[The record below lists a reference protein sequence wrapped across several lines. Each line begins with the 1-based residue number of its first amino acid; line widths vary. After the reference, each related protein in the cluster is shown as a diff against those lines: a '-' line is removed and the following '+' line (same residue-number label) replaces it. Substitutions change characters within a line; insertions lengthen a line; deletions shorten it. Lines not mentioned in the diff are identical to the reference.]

1 MSEYTDYQSA
11 KDSNRKGFEQNYSAD
26 VQFFEAANAKLS
38 SIWER
43 LGTTRDK
50 TGHSHAGLLHFAN
63 ILRRHCILGFENIA
77 TYQSYLMWSNFR
89 AGLEALLIVGKFVDD
104 PVNAKVWLNRSSNQ
118 PADKKAYSKTFSGQ
132 GLRSKSLSR
141 SGDLRDVLT
150 RLNDNYMHPNPDF
163 AYRDSTQVDQGN
175 DVLLRIELFDI
186 DPGMHEAHLVAYLN
200 LVAVLVEESWK
211 LVVDLLGSGDPQDG
225 LNSYDKTNE
234 LRARQLASA
243 IPGAKKILEEY
254 GLLQI

>member
-11 KDSNRKGFEQNYSAD
+11 KDANKKGFEQNYNGD
-26 VQFFEAANAKLS
+26 VQFFEAANTKLS
-38 SIWER
+38 TIWER

-63 ILRRHCILGFENIA
+63 ILRRHCVLGFENIA

-89 AGLEALLIVGKFVDD
+89 AGLEALLIIGKFVDA
-104 PVNAKVWLNRSSNQ
+104 PANAKIWLNRSSNQ
-118 PADKKAYSKTFSGQ
+118 AADKKAYSNTFSGQ

-163 AYRDSTQVDQGN
+163 TYRDSTQVDAGDN
-175 DVLLRIELFDI
+175 VLLRIELFDI

-200 LVAVLVEESWK
+200 LVAVLVEESCK

-225 LNSYDKTNE
+225 LNLYKKNNE

-254 GLLQI
+254 GLWQT